1 MMLFCNYLVTI
12 GIFAIPTG
20 RLVNNDLHLQHAAA
34 APCPNCG
41 TPLAGN
47 FCQGCGQPTHL
58 HVPSAREFLHEF
70 IAHYV
75 ALEGKLWKSVA
86 LLIFRPGRLTRDY
99 IEGKRARYIEPLRLY
114 LTFSIIFFA
123 IFKLGGVNFGG
134 GEPDTPPARQEAS
147 VAQKAG
153 TASEAAVTPEQRAR
167 EQAREERRRAREKNP
182 DRNLIVLEKSDD
194 VKAKEFAASIH
205 PALGPK
211 VEHFLQLQNEERNA
225 ALKRAFFSYAP
236 YAIFLLMPVFAA
248 LLKLLYLGSGR
259 RYGEHLLF
267 ALHANAFAFLMLSLV
282 IILPDRVPLV
292 APLLMLWLT
301 FYLPT
306 AMRKVYGGGRI
317 VTFLRWLVLMAMHLV
332 CSALAI
338 IAASGLAVIA

>member
-1 MMLFCNYLVTI
+1 MVYSPSLLD
-12 GIFAIPTG
+12 A
-20 RLVNNDLHLQHAAA
+20 LVNNDLQVQHAAA
-34 APCPNCG
+34 YCPNCG
-41 TPLAGN
+41 TQLSGN
-47 FCQGCGQPTHL
+47 FCQGCGQAAHL

-99 IEGKRARYIEPLRLY
+99 IEGKRVRYIEPLRLY

-123 IFKLGGVNFGG
+123 IFKLGGVNFG
-134 GEPDTPPARQEAS
+134 DTVSVGAPARQ
-147 VAQKAG
+147 
-153 TASEAAVTPEQRAR
+153 AR
-167 EQAREERRRAREKNP
+167 EQAREQTREASTHPNGKTAVLVQKGSFDEARQELRKQRKPDSLIEFDAGDDAKIERK
-182 DRNLIVLEKSDD
+182 
-194 VKAKEFAASIH
+194 AASIH
-205 PALGPK
+205 PALGKK
-211 VEHFLQLQNEERNA
+211 VAHFNA
-225 ALKRAFFSYAP
+225 LSHDAQRDALTRAFFSYAP

-282 IILPDRVPLV
+282 LILPDGIPLLG
-292 APLLMLWLT
+292 PLLMLWLA

-317 VTFLRWLVLMAMHLV
+317 ITGLRWIVLMSMHLLCAILAMV
-332 CSALAI
+332 GAAALAVV
-338 IAASGLAVIA
+338 A

>member
-1 MMLFCNYLVTI
+1 M
-12 GIFAIPTG
+12 
-20 RLVNNDLHLQHAAA
+20 NNDLHVQHAATA
-34 APCPNCG
+34 LCPNCS
-41 TPLAGN
+41 TPLSGN

-58 HVPSAREFLHEF
+58 HVPSAREFMHEF

-123 IFKLGGVNFGG
+123 IFKFSGNSFGVNAPGAPA
-134 GEPDTPPARQEAS
+134 ERAERAVAKAKEEAAKKPPA
-147 VAQKAG
+147 
-153 TASEAAVTPEQRAR
+153 
-167 EQAREERRRAREKNP
+167 
-182 DRNLIVLEKSDD
+182 VLERKKEDTAKKERTSLIEFDD
-194 VKAKEFAASIH
+194 GDKNSAAEFAASVH
-205 PALGPK
+205 PTLGKK
-211 VEHFLQLQNEERNA
+211 VAHFSELPEAERNA

-267 ALHANAFAFLMLSLV
+267 ALHANAFAFLMLSL
-282 IILPDRVPLV
+282 ILILPDFIPLV
-292 APLLMLWLT
+292 GMGLMLWLT

-317 VTFLRWLVLMAMHLV
+317 LTFLRWMVLMGMHLV

-338 IAASGLAVIA
+338 VAAFGLAVIA